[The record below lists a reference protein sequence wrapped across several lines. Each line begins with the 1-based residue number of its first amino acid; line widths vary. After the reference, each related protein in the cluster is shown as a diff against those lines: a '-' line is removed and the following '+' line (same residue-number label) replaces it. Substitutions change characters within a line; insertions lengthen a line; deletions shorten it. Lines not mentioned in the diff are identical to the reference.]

1 MENQNI
7 KYKDVP
13 LIKEIEKCNDNI
25 FYYGEGGIG
34 KTTQMQL
41 AFNYFSSKCTNTVPV
56 FLDADKEIDFRK
68 ADPLMSA
75 IACKYL
81 GSDIETDD
89 IWKLFTNNSPSS
101 AKNYTYI
108 IFVDGINEL
117 TQNNK
122 GYLIEKITHIIDES
136 KNTRFIISSRI
147 KENLGLRFKNIA
159 IKPLEKKDILKY
171 LGENYG
177 ANDNSK
183 NINDSLVEILQIPLY
198 LSVFKNTYNSSD
210 YKPNI
215 YDESTVRKADILDS
229 YIQKILHE
237 KRETNAADTA
247 LFEFIVKYFLPALAF
262 EMVKENVHVI
272 SITEYRKLRDNTN
285 YFEIFCYDEN
295 AIDIFKQNSRKA
307 HNYIVENFA
316 LLESRNDVY
325 TFTHQIW
332 RDYFCAKHI
341 INCLNVTSSEQI
353 QNDLEIPV
361 DNEIKGFVGQL
372 IYTYDEKFHYSKEE
386 HFPPKKSDRMCE
398 CDFEAK
404 DNLEDWD
411 ESPIE
416 HYMQQHNL
424 EQEEQNQI
432 SPLVTRNLIEIM
444 KASRNNHITSNFN
457 YLDLRQSIL
466 FGESHFLKNSSFR
479 FSKIIKDTFLP
490 KITSNILSI
499 ASTKDNE
506 RTAYLTVHNLE
517 FIIVIISDN
526 DNSVSRIPK
535 EIVNSP
541 DFVGDFTM
549 NFYNKDIIG
558 INIGCTN
565 KCLVYNDY
573 NGKFNIIDSQSN
585 YDKNRNIVADFINN
599 INKDNQFNIIDSQI
613 YNDKNSNI
621 SLDIIKE
628 TNKTGRKYIFLDGHK
643 IEITKHNILLDKKA
657 CFTVDKA
664 EFLQCSFDYNNNQM
678 AVSTNNGE
686 VCLLNYD
693 QYNQNL
699 TMFKKIYS
707 DYKYIFALDLSDDGI
722 LSYYDGFNI
731 VTYRLIDKDIE
742 YISKI
747 AAYYIDRNFTI
758 SFDGSFSII
767 GSRIWKDELYVEV
780 KNIDEQTVDSAFI
793 DNYEKV
799 CFGAFNGCFSL
810 IRNHHIEI
818 WSVIDYKLSLI
829 KKVDLSTYEINYK
842 EISISFTESDESVQ
856 LQQGEKTVL
865 TINVN
870 FIHSKFLSKQGYN
883 TYLHQNKAPI
893 IYANII
899 NCDFRE
905 SIFCEEF
912 NIHKCELSFVLK
924 IALKQSGAIIS
935 VDEYLPSGISGMYYE
950 EKINISGLMIQMQK
964 KHCTNL
970 EKKILS
976 LFSKYFISMLNL
988 NYIKDQ
994 ELYEK
999 VDYLFNNLTDFII
1012 IRMNEIIN
1020 TDNSFEKVNSI
1031 FTYITTILTNCQLH
1045 PNEDNYGLQATLI
1058 SLIVQKICLGR
1069 NPPKHRVQYV
1079 PISNQI
1085 NLQLLS
1091 SFDYFVYPINLM
1103 MQLFLVFHINCQEL
1117 ICGVYKDGFSN
1128 HLNRILKINKIQ
1140 TSIHQFNSLFN
1151 IWQNRT
1157 EIQEYSI
1164 CELELLERYEKTL
1177 KEIADV
1183 SLTDN
1188 NHYLAFLALTP
1199 KPVEDIQEHNE

>member
-25 FYYGEGGIG
+25 LYYGEGGIG

-75 IACKYL
+75 IAGKYL
-81 GSDIETDD
+81 GSNIETDD

-159 IKPLEKKDILKY
+159 IKPLEKKNILKY

-177 ANDNSK
+177 VNDNSK

-198 LSVFKNTYNSSD
+198 LSVFKNTYKGSD

-237 KRETNAADTA
+237 KRKTNAADTA

-262 EMVKENVHVI
+262 EMVKENVF
-272 SITEYRKLRDNTN
+272 SIDYDSADRLCESTK
-285 YFEIFCYDEN
+285 YFKGIAKRRFV
-295 AIDIFKQNSRKA
+295 AFDINGADTICVS
-307 HNYIVENFA
+307 NCA
-316 LLESRNDVY
+316 LLEAHNDVY
-325 TFTHQIW
+325 TFPHQIW

-341 INCLNVTSSEQI
+341 INCLNVTYSEQI

-361 DNEIKGFVGQL
+361 DNEIRGFVGQL
-372 IYTYDEKFHYSKEE
+372 IYTYDEKFHYSKDE
-386 HFPPKKSDRMCE
+386 HFPPEKSDRMCE

-517 FIIVIISDN
+517 FIIFINSDN

-558 INIGCTN
+558 ISIGCTN

-599 INKDNQFNIIDSQI
+599 INKDNQFNIIDSQV

-628 TNKTGRKYIFLDGHK
+628 TNKAGRKYIFLDGHK

-686 VCLLNYD
+686 VCLFNYD

-731 VTYRLIDKDIE
+731 VSYRLIDKDIE

-856 LQQGEKTVL
+856 LQQGKTTVL

-870 FIHSKFLSKQGYN
+870 SIHSKFLSKQGYN
-883 TYLHQNKAPI
+883 AYLHQNKAPI

-912 NIHKCELSFVLK
+912 NIHKCELSYVLK
-924 IALKQSGAIIS
+924 IALKQSGAVIS

-950 EKINISGLMIQMQK
+950 EQTNISGLMLQMQK
-964 KHCTNL
+964 KHYTNL
-970 EKKILS
+970 EKNILS

-994 ELYEK
+994 ELYDK
-999 VDYLFNNLTDFII
+999 VDYLFNNLTDFSI

-1058 SLIVQKICLGR
+1058 SLIVQKICLGT
-1069 NPPKHRVQYV
+1069 NPPKHRLQYV

-1103 MQLFLVFHINCQEL
+1103 MQLFLAFHINCQEL

-1183 SLTDN
+1183 GLTDN
-1188 NHYLAFLALTP
+1188 NHYFAFLALTP
-1199 KPVEDIQEHNE
+1199 KPVEDRQETNE

>member
-25 FYYGEGGIG
+25 LYYGEGGIG

-101 AKNYTYI
+101 VKNYTYI

-122 GYLIEKITHIIDES
+122 GYLIEKITHIINES

-147 KENLGLRFKNIA
+147 KENLDLRFKNIA
-159 IKPLEKKDILKY
+159 IKPLEKKNILKY

-198 LSVFKNTYNSSD
+198 LSVFKSTYNSSD

-272 SITEYRKLRDNTN
+272 SITEYRKLRYNTE
-285 YFEIFCYDEN
+285 YFETFCYDEN
-295 AIDIFKQNSRKA
+295 ALAVFEQNSRKA

-316 LLESRNDVY
+316 LLESHNDVY
-325 TFTHQIW
+325 TFPHQIW

-341 INCLNVTSSEQI
+341 INCLNVTYSEQI
-353 QNDLEIPV
+353 QNDLETPV
-361 DNEIKGFVGQL
+361 DNEIRGFVGQL
-372 IYTYDEKFHYSKEE
+372 IYTHDEKFHYSKEG

-424 EQEEQNQI
+424 KQERQNQI

-466 FGESHFLKNSSFR
+466 FGENHFLKNSSFR

-490 KITSNILSI
+490 KITSNVLSI

-506 RTAYLTVHNLE
+506 RTAYLTVHNLK
-517 FIIVIISDN
+517 FIIFINSDN

-549 NFYNKDIIG
+549 KFYNKDIIG

-565 KCLVYNDY
+565 KCLVYNNY

-599 INKDNQFNIIDSQI
+599 INKDNQFNIIDSQV

-628 TNKTGRKYIFLDGHK
+628 TNKAGRKYIFLDGHK

-686 VCLLNYD
+686 VCLFNYD

-731 VTYRLIDKDIE
+731 VSYRLIDKDIE

-856 LQQGEKTVL
+856 LQQGKTTVL

-883 TYLHQNKAPI
+883 AYLHQNKAPI

-912 NIHKCELSFVLK
+912 NIHKCELSYVLK
-924 IALKQSGAIIS
+924 IALKQSGAVIS

-950 EKINISGLMIQMQK
+950 EQTNISGLMLQMQK
-964 KHCTNL
+964 KHYTNL
-970 EKKILS
+970 EKNILS
-976 LFSKYFISMLNL
+976 LFSKYFISLLNL

-994 ELYEK
+994 ELYDK
-999 VDYLFNNLTDFII
+999 VDYLFNNLTDFSI

-1058 SLIVQKICLGR
+1058 SLIVQKICLGT
-1069 NPPKHRVQYV
+1069 NPPKHRLQYV

-1103 MQLFLVFHINCQEL
+1103 MQLFLAFHINCQEL

-1183 SLTDN
+1183 GLTDN
-1188 NHYLAFLALTP
+1188 NHYFAFLALTP
-1199 KPVEDIQEHNE
+1199 KPVEDRQETNE

>member
-25 FYYGEGGIG
+25 LYYGEGGIG

-122 GYLIEKITHIIDES
+122 GYLIEKITHIINES

-159 IKPLEKKDILKY
+159 IKPLEKKNILKY

-198 LSVFKNTYNSSD
+198 LSVFKSTYNSSD

-237 KRETNAADTA
+237 KRKTNAADTA

-262 EMVKENVHVI
+262 KMVKDNVHVI
-272 SITEYRKLRDNTN
+272 SIMDFRKLRDNTK
-285 YFEIFCYDEN
+285 YFEAFCYDEN
-295 AIDIFKQNSRKA
+295 ALDIFEQNSRKA

-316 LLESRNDVY
+316 LLESHNDVY
-325 TFTHQIW
+325 TFPHQIW

-341 INCLNVTSSEQI
+341 INCLNVTYSEQI
-353 QNDLEIPV
+353 QNDLETPV
-361 DNEIKGFVGQL
+361 DNEIRGFVGQL

-386 HFPPKKSDRMCE
+386 HFPPEKSDRMCE

-517 FIIVIISDN
+517 FIIFINSDN

-599 INKDNQFNIIDSQI
+599 INKDNQFNIIDSQV

-628 TNKTGRKYIFLDGHK
+628 TNKAGRKYIFLDGHK

-686 VCLLNYD
+686 VCLFNYD

-731 VTYRLIDKDIE
+731 VSYRLIDKDIE

-793 DNYEKV
+793 DNCEKV

-856 LQQGEKTVL
+856 LQQGKTTVL

-870 FIHSKFLSKQGYN
+870 SIHSKFLSKQGYN
-883 TYLHQNKAPI
+883 AYLHQNKAPI

-912 NIHKCELSFVLK
+912 NIHKCELSYVLK
-924 IALKQSGAIIS
+924 IALKQSGAVIS

-950 EKINISGLMIQMQK
+950 EQTNISGLMLQMQK
-964 KHCTNL
+964 KHYTNL
-970 EKKILS
+970 EKNILS

-994 ELYEK
+994 ELYDK
-999 VDYLFNNLTDFII
+999 VDYLFNNLTDFSI

-1058 SLIVQKICLGR
+1058 SLIVQKICLGT
-1069 NPPKHRVQYV
+1069 NPPKHRLQYV

-1103 MQLFLVFHINCQEL
+1103 MQLFLAFHINCQEL

-1183 SLTDN
+1183 GLTDN
-1188 NHYLAFLALTP
+1188 NHYFAFLALTP
-1199 KPVEDIQEHNE
+1199 KPVEDRQETNE